1 MTRAML
7 HKRSSQPAPK
17 KHSGR
22 VHNAPVLRIG
32 EPDDAFEREADRIAD
47 EIMAGGKLS
56 RHWSISNVGIGVPLR
71 RKCSCGGSGEC
82 EDCKE
87 KEETLQR
94 KATSSSPVLEASSVV
109 QEVLHSPGQPL
120 DSSTRSFFEHRFG
133 YDFSGVRI
141 HSDAHAAESARAVN
155 ALAYERPRS
164 IRSSPRAVSVEDK
177 LNK

>member
-7 HKRSSQPAPK
+7 HKRSSPPASK

-47 EIMAGGKLS
+47 EVMARGKLS
-56 RHWSISNVGIGVPLR
+56 CVGIGVTLR
-71 RKCSCGGSGEC
+71 RKCSWSGSREC

-94 KATSSSPVLEASSVV
+94 KATSSSPVLEAPSVV
-109 QEVLHSPGQPL
+109 HKVPHSPGQPL
-120 DSSTRSFFEHRFG
+120 DFSTRSFFEHRLG
-133 YDFSGVRI
+133 CDFSRVRI
-141 HSDAHAAESARAVN
+141 HSDARAGIGPRRQRFGVYRGSQHRAR
-155 ALAYERPRS
+155 
-164 IRSSPRAVSVEDK
+164 
-177 LNK
+177 